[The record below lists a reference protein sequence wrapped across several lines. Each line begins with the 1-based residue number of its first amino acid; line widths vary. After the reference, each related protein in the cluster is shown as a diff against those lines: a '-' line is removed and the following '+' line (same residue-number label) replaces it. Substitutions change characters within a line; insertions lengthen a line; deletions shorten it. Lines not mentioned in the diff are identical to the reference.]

1 MKKSLVMCAIGLM
14 TAALGTEAC
23 SKKKGN
29 SASGLA
35 EGASITISG
44 QLAISDS
51 STTNALNLTEFGF
64 SSASNLTVSD
74 LKVYCVSF
82 AFPPKAGTGN
92 VDASGAFSL
101 NIEANEVAVGCFI
114 LNGTDTVASL
124 VFEDSTGTN
133 VDGAA
138 KTDSRLAFSGST
150 NMGQISVDTATGKAK
165 ANVANFKTKTKA
177 FSGNGFDFTGTWK
190 IKATDN
196 LPAGYYTAQPESAC
210 PNMNQGGGSGSG
222 SGAPSGTPPTPE
234 QIQACEGPKVDEKI
248 YFQRVAGK
256 RTTDNSDAFALA
268 VWKSKAAFEACGSKI
283 GFDINEAKT
292 RVKVDFSSS
301 GLADGPFVWTQG
313 WEQGWKFN
321 GASSSY
327 PRPKCKPSRYTLSD
341 GKVIEF
347 MKCKGAFVNSSGAI
361 VTPNVYQI
369 DLNTRESG
377 CRDGNGKPAQIQNWD
392 LIQWNAGSE
401 PCVSKLNGL
410 VRECTNTGTY
420 NGGTI
425 TCKHTSGF
433 VNASD
438 TPVSAG
444 AGENF
449 EVEKE
454 PAGLCSVIA
463 DEVERTQC
471 YGDFY
476 NKNREGQDDKC
487 IADVNLNW
495 AATTAAD
502 FLIKGDGPTRAQNQ
516 YVFNML
522 NYTSATTAS
531 VRDDRTYFEPMPSDS
546 KDGDSSIVNCKL
558 AESVDIAI
566 TKLSETEVLFDL
578 IIQLKAVDK
587 NPICNSMLSNMGGG
601 ENGLTQK
608 FLFKADK
615 ESN

>member
-1 MKKSLVMCAIGLM
+1 M
-14 TAALGTEAC
+14 
-23 SKKKGN
+23 N
-29 SASGLA
+29 QSG
-35 EGASITISG
+35 SG
-44 QLAISDS
+44 
-51 STTNALNLTEFGF
+51 
-64 SSASNLTVSD
+64 
-74 LKVYCVSF
+74 
-82 AFPPKAGTGN
+82 
-92 VDASGAFSL
+92 
-101 NIEANEVAVGCFI
+101 
-114 LNGTDTVASL
+114 
-124 VFEDSTGTN
+124 
-133 VDGAA
+133 
-138 KTDSRLAFSGST
+138 FSGSG
-150 NMGQISVDTATGKAK
+150 GQS
-165 ANVANFKTKTKA
+165 
-177 FSGNGFDFTGTWK
+177 SGP
-190 IKATDN
+190 
-196 LPAGYYTAQPESAC
+196 L
-210 PNMNQGGGSGSG
+210 
-222 SGAPSGTPPTPE
+222 TPE
-234 QIQACEGPKVDEKI
+234 QIAQKEACMGPKIDEKL

-301 GLADGPFVWTQG
+301 GLADGPVVWTQG

-321 GASSSY
+321 SASSSY
-327 PRPKCKPSRYTLSD
+327 PRPKCKPSRYTLPD

-361 VTPNVYQI
+361 VTPDVYQI
-369 DLNTRESG
+369 DLNTQESG
-377 CRDGNGKPAQIQNWD
+377 CRDGNGKLPQILDWN
-392 LIQWNAGSE
+392 LIQWNAGGE

-420 NGGTI
+420 NGATI

-433 VNASD
+433 VNASN

-463 DEVERTQC
+463 DEVDRLHC

-476 NKNREGQDDKC
+476 NQTGESQDDKC

-531 VRDDRTYFEPMPSDS
+531 VRDERIYFMPELSDS

-587 NPICNSMLSNMGGG
+587 NPICNSMLLKQGGG

-608 FLFKADK
+608 FLFKATK
-615 ESN
+615 E